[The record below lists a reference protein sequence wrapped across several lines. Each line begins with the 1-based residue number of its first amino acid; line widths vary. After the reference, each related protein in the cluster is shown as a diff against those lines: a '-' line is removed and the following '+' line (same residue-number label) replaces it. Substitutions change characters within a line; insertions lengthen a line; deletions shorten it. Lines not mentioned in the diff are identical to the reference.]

1 MASGQRDEW
10 AAFARGRAAEL
21 RGGLDLRLRAAT
33 VRRVR
38 AGMWVALAALAA
50 ALFGSF
56 GAAVWYS
63 VRAHH
68 LSGVPVK
75 HTPVR
80 SDGTPAY
87 RLPEGPAGSPVVV
100 PISEEQFRV
109 WQENQD
115 ASRAWGRRAVA
126 YFLFPTAA
134 LFVLLA
140 ARGRRRASPSPVPTA
155 RASGPGG
162 LGPP

>member
-1 MASGQRDEW
+1 MASGPRDEW

-21 RGGLDLRLRAAT
+21 RGGLDHRLRAAT
-33 VRRVR
+33 VRRLR
-38 AGMWVALAALAA
+38 AGMWVALVALAA

-63 VRAHH
+63 LRAHH

-80 SDGTPAY
+80 SDGAPGY
-87 RLPEGPAGSPVVV
+87 RLPGGPGGAPVIV
-100 PISEEQFRV
+100 PITEEQFRA

-115 ASRAWGRRAVA
+115 VSRAWGRRAAA
-126 YFLFPTAA
+126 YFLLPTAA

-140 ARGRRRASPSPVPTA
+140 ALGRRPASPSPVATPRAA
-155 RASGPGG
+155 RPGG
-162 LGPP
+162 LGPS